1 MSYYEN
7 VVRVCEFS
15 AGLSALKNVSSEEL
29 KYAAVS

>member
-7 VVRVCEFS
+7 VVCVCEFS